1 MLRIWLRACRRL
13 SPNDWRSLSSF
24 SVSCAQRSHLW
35 AKPFQNILF
44 SRLGLILA
52 IASHSEANLRN
63 RSVVSILISSLGW
76 TSDKSE
82 NCPEVPAERKF
93 IPIDIREFAA
103 SASAAESQLAVQ
115 GFSCCVTSYYPPS
128 RSVSFDSKA
137 LANKALANSVS
148 HRIER
153 AFETIRQQ

>member
-52 IASHSEANLRN
+52 IASHSAANLRN
-63 RSVVSILISSLGW
+63 RSVVSILISGLGW
-76 TSDKSE
+76 TSDQSG
-82 NCPEVPAERKF
+82 NHPEVPAELKF

-103 SASAAESQLAVQ
+103 SASADESQACGPGIFLLRDFVL
-115 GFSCCVTSYYPPS
+115 PPS

-137 LANKALANSVS
+137 LANKALANSVLPS
-148 HRIER
+148 H
-153 AFETIRQQ
+153 